1 MDIVEE
7 IRQDREKGAK
17 RLASEYQAGL
27 LALACRFCHDPG
39 DAEELVNRTFAA
51 AVNGIDGFLA
61 QSSFFTWMCQI
72 MVHIHGNDN
81 RRKSREN
88 EVFPG
93 DVPDLPDESS
103 DGQVYRALDA
113 ALLRD
118 AIETLPPDMKKTLM
132 MHYFMDI
139 PVAEI
144 AKVLSV
150 PTGTVKWRLHH
161 ARLALAAKL
170 GAAAKKPGGK
180 ALLVALALCGLTALG
195 AAVWSLGGREAAET
209 VWTGETGGMSE
220 GTGETGGTSEGT
232 GATGATGGT
241 GETGAGPASPACPA
255 RPASPSVPSVP
266 DLLTPPTQQET
277 SMNKTSLLSTGLAM
291 SALAVSAP
299 RSGLADTIAHWDFG
313 SDADGIADCS
323 GNWHDLENGGV
334 ALAGGAAVFDGTVK
348 PLHSLHPVE
357 FSTSEA
363 YTIECFV
370 NAAAPHS
377 GMILELSS
385 SINDN
390 VNGFYL
396 LANEGVMAR
405 SSSGYN
411 GKKFSATVCNG
422 AWHHVAVVVD
432 PSGETSADQLKLYV
446 DRVEQT
452 VQSQKRPGTR
462 LQPYRLFIGSRNGD
476 SIPFSG
482 KIDDV
487 RISRGALAPEDFLAE
502 RSTGTLDVRAYW
514 KFDGDAPLADASGH
528 GNALRSG
535 ALGVAFAGG
544 CASFDGTASDV
555 RTAATLD
562 LTDTADATVEFFVRK
577 HESASAMGM
586 VLEHSDNYWNNQQ
599 GFYVDIGESRVD
611 AVQGNFR
618 FADSYRMHFSPA
630 NAIASGWHHVAL
642 VKDSSNAGTGNCSAL
657 YVDGI
662 LQKESRGSTA
672 SGAALRNDVL
682 YIGSRANTDYF
693 LDADVDD
700 VRVTAQALKP
710 WQFLRTRTGTLEET
724 IAYWPFKA
732 GRPFEDASG
741 NGNALTGTG
750 VSVSASARR
759 SRRRDDQRPSR
770 RDAGTK
776 TSTASLAAS
785 ARERRPS

>member
-1 MDIVEE
+1 
-7 IRQDREKGAK
+7 
-17 RLASEYQAGL
+17 
-27 LALACRFCHDPG
+27 
-39 DAEELVNRTFAA
+39 
-51 AVNGIDGFLA
+51 
-61 QSSFFTWMCQI
+61 
-72 MVHIHGNDN
+72 
-81 RRKSREN
+81 
-88 EVFPG
+88 
-93 DVPDLPDESS
+93 
-103 DGQVYRALDA
+103 
-113 ALLRD
+113 
-118 AIETLPPDMKKTLM
+118 
-132 MHYFMDI
+132 
-139 PVAEI
+139 
-144 AKVLSV
+144 
-150 PTGTVKWRLHH
+150 
-161 ARLALAAKL
+161 
-170 GAAAKKPGGK
+170 
-180 ALLVALALCGLTALG
+180 
-195 AAVWSLGGREAAET
+195 
-209 VWTGETGGMSE
+209 
-220 GTGETGGTSEGT
+220 
-232 GATGATGGT
+232 
-241 GETGAGPASPACPA
+241 
-255 RPASPSVPSVP
+255 
-266 DLLTPPTQQET
+266 
-277 SMNKTSLLSTGLAM
+277 MNKTSLLSTGLAM
-291 SALAVSAP
+291 TALAVSAP

-385 SINDN
+385 SINNN

-411 GKKFSATVCNG
+411 GKKFSATVCDG

-452 VQSQKRPGTR
+452 VQSQKKPGTR

-487 RISRGALAPEDFLAE
+487 RISRGALAPEEFLAE
-502 RSTGTLDVRAYW
+502 RSTETLDVRAYW

-528 GNALRSG
+528 GNTLRSG

-750 VSVSASARR
+750 VSVSGEHALVLNGSQRDLATIAPLPLYPYDSLTVEWFMKSSMTSQSAVLETTSQYFMNAGAFGVFSVAGSTALEACFKMEYQYNNLQSASGSLDGAWHHYALVYD
-759 SRRRDDQRPSR
+759 RRRPTVDIVRFYRDGEAVSTRTQSKLQGPKLYPGVLYIGARNGSDIPFVGELDDIRITGRALDP
-770 RDAGTK
+770 AEF
-776 TSTASLAAS
+776 LE
-785 ARERRPS
+785 ARSMPQPFTLVIR